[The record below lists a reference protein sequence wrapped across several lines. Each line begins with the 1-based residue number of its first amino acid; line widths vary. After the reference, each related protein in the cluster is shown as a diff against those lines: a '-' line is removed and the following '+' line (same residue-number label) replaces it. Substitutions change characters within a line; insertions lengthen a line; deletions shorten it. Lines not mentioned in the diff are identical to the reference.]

1 MAEQQEKSNIDIAVN
16 TFLGGIDTDT
26 NLLKYSPTKYL
37 SANNIRIVSQTGN
50 STGCVETA
58 KGTNL
63 VFELPNIPQTTYE
76 TGGEDGT
83 IIIPAQTNFKIIGWC
98 NINNL
103 IVIFTT
109 TTDGYGQLWK
119 CSINSNETLT
129 NPILVY
135 NRDLGFS
142 VDKRI
147 KAYARYENSTT
158 IRVYFIDDLNQLRSI
173 NIVEDINAIKVRTID
188 YNPKVYLREPTVKEI
203 MNGGNLAN
211 GAYSYFYNL
220 ISKDGTITNY
230 SNTTHPINLLNGSI
244 TGNYQEYPAIAEQ
257 FKDEEENLES
267 KNRIESLSEK
277 SIEVIFNNLDKDY
290 EYIQVG
296 YIFWSDKDEPNIF
309 LSDPKKIVN
318 NKLVFV
324 HSGLET
330 FFQPITTNEYNTL
343 NNVFYKPKTMASKGN
358 TLYVGNLENQN
369 FDVNYDARAYRY
381 NDSGESKIYNRNN
394 ALEATITN
402 NFPTNLT
409 LDAINKFNNESD
421 SNWSSNQYNLNLTG
435 SELGGSGPNVDYRF
449 ITKYITSDF
458 GDDLTTL
465 YNQVYSAGIPFVKSP
480 IDSTTK
486 SYSDYKSPYLAKD
499 FAGYARGEVYRFGI
513 VFYNDKMQP
522 SYVKWVGDIKMPNFS
537 DPDFELYPSGQSGVF
552 SLKALGVQM
561 DITVPNSIASQVKA
575 FRIVRV
581 ERDKNNRTRLGT
593 GITGGYT
600 EATSLIRTLLNG
612 SQSQRAAFLSQY
624 IWELIALFLRPTIS
638 NLDNF
643 VPLSNVFD
651 FLTGSD
657 NIFDFLQEQVQGR
670 LLKFFNTNSI
680 GGTIVNGPNM
690 AIQILKGE
698 VSLIG
703 VVISNLSSKVFGQ
716 ASGVGSLLQ
725 TPGIMNLFDSGSLI
739 ERLIGNILP
748 ELKEIFE
755 IKIAGVGEKIKFPQG
770 SCKDSQE
777 AYIISPIITAN
788 DYAFRTGD
796 YLRKVYEYNTIEAKS
811 TIVYHKDENTGIFN
825 KTFNTAAYRKW
836 YKGTLATTNDKYII
850 QYENYLTPGEI
861 LHPNIFNG
869 SSSQQDIY
877 INAYLGLNE
886 TNIFS
891 GVGLMLIDLYARRHQ
906 VMGIGDVKHFV
917 KVNNN
922 FTTST
927 PITRW
932 ILDKQSNTQTGPF
945 DSPTKFLES
954 PELGLPPNDSQWDSS
969 STDSI
974 RNPRILDE
982 PGDLIVSYERYITNQ
997 YGGDSYEARSVNE
1010 YISCSPIYIIKDI
1023 ADKLVNGTTNKY
1035 RVDVWQGDTYVGVF
1049 DAINYSYYFDQFPGY
1064 DKARAI
1070 KKGLAEIFPCE
1081 APINFNWRIGKHF
1094 ANSTD
1099 IASLNNTEKRIKRRS
1114 KTIFKF
1120 QRRGI
1125 SEGKVKELLASNRT
1139 EFEETFYNDVSNQQ
1153 NNAYKYFPNPLID
1166 KFIPNNNNR
1175 IFKSLPKSDGE
1186 LVDNWKIFK
1195 PFDFIDVE
1203 GDLGDINDLVSYK
1216 DKLFFYQTNGIGIV
1230 ASGEKQSITDN
1241 KDNSIQLSS
1250 VVPLSRYDY
1259 LSRITGV
1266 GHRFATCNTDSS
1278 VYHFDVFRKK
1288 LYELSEQGLVPISD
1302 MTSTNSLMN
1311 SLINNNIYE
1320 DSTTN
1325 PIDGAGIHLEF
1336 YPEYSLLLLTFN
1348 NYNRTTQINR
1358 LDKTLAY
1365 NTLLKQFESYHDF
1378 KPGSY
1383 LRANNL
1389 LLSAKDNKGYT
1400 HFKGGYNNIYDS
1412 PVESNIKIVTNTN
1425 PEINKVFD
1433 NMLLYINGVDT
1444 ITKIKC
1450 ENQFQNTNNQTL
1462 TISNGLYS
1470 NPTNLIKKREGRW
1483 YLDIPRDATT
1493 PSIATTIKPR
1503 MRGNYIISTLTW
1515 DSNNEFKLFDIL
1527 TKYRIFNR

>member
-1 MAEQQEKSNIDIAVN
+1 MAETKENKSNIDLAVN
-16 TFLGGIDTDT
+16 TFIGGIDTDT
-26 NLLKYSPTKYL
+26 NLLKYQPTKYL
-37 SANNIRIVSQTGN
+37 SANNIRLVSQTGN

-76 TGGEDGT
+76 TGGEDGSIT
-83 IIIPAQTNFKIIGWC
+83 VPAQTNFKIIGWC

-103 IVIFTT
+103 IVVFTT
-109 TTDGYGQLWK
+109 TTNGYGQLWK
-119 CSINSNETLT
+119 CSINSDETLT
-129 NPILVY
+129 SPVLVY
-135 NRDLGFS
+135 NRDLSFS

-158 IRVYFIDDLNQLRSI
+158 IRVYFIDDLNPLRSI
-173 NIVEDINAIKVRTID
+173 NIVEDINTIKVRTID
-188 YNPKVYLREPTVKEI
+188 YSPKVYLREPTVKEI
-203 MNGGNLAN
+203 LDGGNLAN

-230 SNTTHPINLLNGSI
+230 SNTTHPINILNGSI

-257 FKDEEENLES
+257 FKDQEENLES

-277 SIEVIFNNLDKDY
+277 SIKVIFNNLDKDY

-309 LSDPKKIVN
+309 ISDPKKIVN
-318 NKLVFV
+318 SQLVFV

-330 FFQPITTNEYNTL
+330 FFQPITTGEYNTL

-358 TLYVGNLENQN
+358 TLYVGNLENIN
-369 FDVNYDARAYRY
+369 FDVNYDGRAYRFDE
-381 NDSGESKIYNRNN
+381 NGESKIYNRNN
-394 ALEATITN
+394 VLEATITN
-402 NFPTNLT
+402 SFPTNTT
-409 LDAINKFNNESD
+409 LDAINKFNDEND
-421 SNWSSNQYNLNLTG
+421 SNWSSNQFNLNLTG
-435 SELGGSGPNVDYRF
+435 TELGGSGSNVDYRF

-458 GDDLTTL
+458 GNDLTTA
-465 YNQVYSAGIPFVKSP
+465 YNQVYPAGIPFVKSP
-480 IDSTTK
+480 IDSNTK

-499 FAGYARGEVYRFGI
+499 FAGYARGEVYRFGV

-522 SYVKWVGDIKMPNFS
+522 SYVKWIGDIKMPNFS
-537 DPDFELYPSGQSGVF
+537 DTGFELYPTGQTNTF
-552 SLKALGVQM
+552 NLKALGVQM
-561 DITVPNSIASQVKA
+561 DITIPNTIASQVKA

-600 EATSLIRTLLNG
+600 VAESLIRTLLNG
-612 SQSQRAAFLSQY
+612 TETERAVFLSQY
-624 IWELIALFLRPTIS
+624 IWELLALFLRPAIS
-638 NLDNF
+638 NF
-643 VPLSNVFD
+643 GGATPLSA
-651 FLTGSD
+651 
-657 NIFDFLQEQVQGR
+657 IFDFLGVGDTILDFLENQVKDR
-670 LLKFFNTNSI
+670 LYTFFTTTSI

-690 AIQILKGE
+690 AVQILKGD
-698 VSLIG
+698 VGLIKT
-703 VVISNLSSKVFGQ
+703 VIANLSSNIFGQ
-716 ASGVGSLLQ
+716 PSPVAGIITIPLLQ
-725 TPGIMNLFDSGSLI
+725 NPGFMGVFTNGLV
-739 ERLIGNILP
+739 ERLIENILP
-748 ELKEIFE
+748 ELKELFE
-755 IKIAGVGEKIKFPQG
+755 IKIGGVGEKIKYPQG
-770 SCKDSQE
+770 SCKDSNE
-777 AYIISPIITAN
+777 AYIISPIISSN

-796 YLRKVYEYNTIEAKS
+796 YLRKVYEYNTVQSKS

-836 YKGTLATTNDKYII
+836 YNGSIATSNDKYII
-850 QYENYLTPGEI
+850 GYENLITPGEI
-861 LHPNIFNG
+861 LHPNVFNG
-869 SSSQQDIY
+869 ATTQDSIY
-877 INAYLGLNE
+877 VNAYLGLNE

-891 GVGLMLIDLYARRHQ
+891 GTATMLIDLYARRHQ
-906 VMGIGDVKHFV
+906 VMGIGDTKHFV
-917 KVNNN
+917 KVNTN

-927 PITRW
+927 PINTW
-932 ILDKQSNTQTGPF
+932 ILDNQSTSQTGPYFSNTQTNPVW
-945 DSPTKFLES
+945 
-954 PELGLPPNDSQWDSS
+954 NSS

-982 PGDLIVSYERYITNQ
+982 PGDLLVSYERYITNQ
-997 YGGDSYEARSVNE
+997 YGGNSYEARSVNE

-1023 ADKLVNGTTNKY
+1023 ADKLVDGTTNKY
-1035 RVDVWQGDTYVGVF
+1035 RIDVWQGDTYVGVF

-1064 DKARAI
+1064 DKARAV
-1070 KKGLAEIFPCE
+1070 KKGLAEMFPCE
-1081 APINFNWRIGKHF
+1081 APINFNWRIGTHF

-1099 IASLNNTEKRIKRRS
+1099 TASLNNTEKRIKRRS
-1114 KTIFKF
+1114 RTIFKF

-1125 SEGKVKELLASNRT
+1125 SEGTVKELLAANRN

-1186 LVDNWKIFK
+1186 LIDNWKIFK
-1195 PFDFIDVE
+1195 PLDFIDVE

-1216 DKLFFYQTNGIGIV
+1216 DKLFFYQTNGIGVV

-1241 KDNSIQLSS
+1241 KNNAIQLSS
-1250 VVPLSRYDY
+1250 TTPLSRYDY
-1259 LSRITGV
+1259 ISRITGV

-1288 LYELSEQGLVPISD
+1288 LYELSEQGLVPVSD

-1400 HFKGGYNNIYDS
+1400 HFKGEYNNIYDS